1 MTRLRRSFTAE
12 FKLEA
17 ASLVL
22 DQGYS
27 VTEASRSLDVGETVL
42 RRWVQQ
48 LQSERTGTTP
58 ISKAMTPEQQK
69 IQELE
74 ARINRL
80 EREKD
85 IPKKGY
91 GSLDGGRVHTYALI
105 DRLREQAPIT
115 LVCCAFDV
123 PTSCFYDYLACRRVI
138 NRERMQQRCELRR
151 LFKESR
157 GSAGS
162 RALMSMMRELGYQI
176 GRFKVRNLMKEAG
189 LASKQPGVH
198 RYKVA
203 RSERPDIPNLLAR
216 EFDVPQPN
224 QVWCGDITYVWAGGC
239 WNYLAAVLDLHT
251 RRVVGWAM
259 SDKPDSEL
267 AIKALEMAYQQRG
280 CPSGVLFHSDQG
292 SQYGSR
298 AFRQRLWRYRMT
310 QSMSRRGNCWDNAPM
325 ERLFRSLKSEW
336 LPATGNMSVRE
347 AKRDISY
354 YLMDYYNWRC
364 PHQHNDGIPPA
375 KAEDRPN
382 QVSGF
387 S

>member
-27 VTEASRSLDVGETVL
+27 VPEASRSLDVGETIL
-42 RRWVQQ
+42 RRWVRQ

-58 ISKAMTPEQQK
+58 ISKALTPEQQK

-91 GSLDGGRVHTYALI
+91 GSLDDGRVHTYALI
-105 DRLREQAPIT
+105 DQLREQAPIT
-115 LVCCAFDV
+115 LVCCAFGV
-123 PTSCFYDYLACRRVI
+123 PTSCFYDYLARKRTI
-138 NRERMQQRCELRR
+138 NRERIQQRSELRR

-157 GSAGS
+157 SSAGS

-176 GRFKVRNLMKEAG
+176 GRFKVRNLMKEAR
-189 LASKQPGVH
+189 LASKQPGAH

-216 EFDVPQPN
+216 EFDAPQPN
-224 QVWCGDITYVWAGGC
+224 QVWCGDITYVWAGGR
-239 WNYLAAVLDLHT
+239 WHYLAVVLDLHT

-259 SDKPDSEL
+259 SDKPDAEL

-336 LPATGNMSVRE
+336 LPATGYMSVQE
-347 AKRDISY
+347 AKRYISY
-354 YLMDYYNWRC
+354 YLMDYYNWRR

-375 KAEDRPN
+375 KAETRPN